1 MTTPTPFELSDTA
14 IERMLGERASG
25 AVPAGLVPGILAVV
39 RETPQE
45 RRRLPASFPRYGG
58 GSRTLMV
65 AAGVSLVSLMVV
77 AGLLVGGLPRPPVVE
92 VVPPVATASP
102 TAVASASAIA
112 VTSPD
117 PTPTPLS
124 SPAGV
129 PTVSPIPADNG
140 PLIVYAITSR
150 AVDVFT
156 LDPVSGDR
164 VELGTLQNRTGPAG
178 QSIHWS
184 ADRRSAVVFGNSD
197 SIVAAVD
204 VAGRSIAP
212 VRLPADGRRD
222 AISPSGA
229 LVARLVEEGDRIVV
243 SVVDLAGEEVHRS
256 AALPQ
261 GALPLDAITWWPDE
275 SAVLASTCCVGSP
288 EQGRLFRMPVDGSP
302 VQELVEGTGYFGSMR
317 WSPDGS
323 TVAFTNAECPEACT
337 RGIGT
342 FRVADGLLAQLT
354 ETGDQAP
361 AWSPDGTRIATARG
375 SGAPDPGIY
384 VMNADGGNVTRL
396 STGSDGVTDG
406 DRDPFW
412 SPDGK
417 WVVFSRG
424 PYDASLGDLY
434 IVPATGGEPRLLLK
448 NAVADW

>member
-1 MTTPTPFELSDTA
+1 M
-14 IERMLGERASG
+14 
-25 AVPAGLVPGILAVV
+25 
-39 RETPQE
+39 
-45 RRRLPASFPRYGG
+45 
-58 GSRTLMV
+58 
-65 AAGVSLVSLMVV
+65 AAGVALVSLTLI
-77 AGLLVGGLPRPPVVE
+77 AGLLAGALPRPPFLE
-92 VVPPVATASP
+92 VVPPVETASP
-102 TAVASASAIA
+102 TAVASTSA
-112 VTSPD
+112 VPDTSPA
-117 PTPTPLS
+117 PTPNLAPTPS
-124 SPAGV
+124 AGAPVTPV
-129 PTVSPIPADNG
+129 PVENG

-178 QSIHWS
+178 QSIHRS
-184 ADRRSAVVFGNSD
+184 TDRRSAVVFGVGD
-197 SIVAAVD
+197 SIVAAID
-204 VAGRSIAP
+204 VASRSIAP

-222 AISPSGA
+222 AISPSGD

-243 SVVDLAGEEVHRS
+243 SVVNLAGEQVHRS

-261 GALPLDAITWWPDE
+261 GAIPLDAITWWPDE
-275 SAVLASTCCVGSP
+275 TALLANTCCVGSP
-288 EQGRLFRMPVDGSP
+288 EQGRLFRVPVDGSP
-302 VQELVEGTGYFGSMR
+302 VQELAEGNGYFGSMR

-342 FRVADGLLAQLT
+342 FRLADGRLTQLT

-361 AWSPDGTRIATARG
+361 EWSPDGSRIAVARG
-375 SGAPDPGIY
+375 FGSPDPGIY
-384 VMNADGGNVTRL
+384 LIYADGSDLTRL
-396 STGSDGVTDG
+396 STGSDGITDG

-417 WVVFSRG
+417 WVIFSRG

-434 IVPATGGEPRLLLK
+434 IVPATGGEPRLLLQ